1 MYANR
6 GGITKES
13 VQINHFL
20 FLHDEK
26 QSSREIFS
34 KKKRDNAKGS
44 KYIHVQASLRTS
56 EGCGGSG
63 GSGARISGTALTTY
77 DTPSSEI
84 YEGGRV

>member
-26 QSSREIFS
+26 QSSREIYS
-34 KKKRDNAKGS
+34 KKKKEITPRAPNIYMFKQVFVLQRDAVVVVVPELVS
-44 KYIHVQASLRTS
+44 
-56 EGCGGSG
+56 
-63 GSGARISGTALTTY
+63 
-77 DTPSSEI
+77 
-84 YEGGRV
+84 RVPH